1 MTKHPCAGMTK
12 AQMRAFEA
20 LAVGMPSPCAPKTIK
35 ALLDRGVLVQSG
47 QSNFRD
53 GLGAY
58 SIPIYDVPF
67 AVHRQWC
74 EWCAENVGDET

>member
-1 MTKHPCAGMTK
+1 MTKHPCAGMTQ

-20 LAVGMPSPCAPKTIK
+20 LAVGMSPGCAPKTIK

-47 QSNFRD
+47 QQNFRD

-58 SIPIYDVPF
+58 SVPIYDVPF

-74 EWCAENVGDET
+74 EWCSENVEDET